1 MECRHISNWREFKI
15 TDFMTTEVT
24 QILVL
29 LFPQHLMS
37 LTVNS
42 TGYLG
47 LTTHKTNEMDTQKLN
62 ITILLVNFLRDICSG
77 YTKKIWFVK
86 TSTSYKGEV
95 SHDVPTWSLLN
106 KHLTLL
112 EHFFKCI
119 PWLTSCSA
127 HIVTFHCN
135 NVNRLFQKDWDKIN
149 MRNTATL
156 KCPDGE
162 VLSNIL

>member
-1 MECRHISNWREFKI
+1 
-15 TDFMTTEVT
+15 MTTEVT

-77 YTKKIWFVK
+77 YTKKI
-86 TSTSYKGEV
+86 
-95 SHDVPTWSLLN
+95 
-106 KHLTLL
+106 
-112 EHFFKCI
+112 
-119 PWLTSCSA
+119 
-127 HIVTFHCN
+127 
-135 NVNRLFQKDWDKIN
+135 
-149 MRNTATL
+149 
-156 KCPDGE
+156 
-162 VLSNIL
+162 